1 MNNRFAPAELVAR
14 TAPLARSA
22 AAALL
27 LALFLAAAAL
37 LTSCYTFPEEK
48 VKLTGDWF
56 GYLSLG
62 QSTGGYNEMSIDGN
76 KNCILFG
83 RVSGDLE
90 GWGPYTLIFEGEPEV
105 LGSRMLGVIT
115 ITRYRAGIDTL
126 EAMAYWSGDIDL
138 ELGLMYGIWKTEMD
152 QPWYADGPWGA
163 NKR

>member
-1 MNNRFAPAELVAR
+1 MNNRFAPVALVAR

-22 AAALL
+22 AVTLL
-27 LALFLAAAAL
+27 LALFLAAVAL
-37 LTSCYTFPEEK
+37 LTSCYTFPDEQTT
-48 VKLTGDWF
+48 LPGDWF

-62 QSTGGYNEMSIDGN
+62 QSTGGYNEMSIDGS
-76 KNCILFG
+76 KNCVLFG

-126 EAMAYWSGDIDL
+126 EATGYWSGDIDL
-138 ELGLMYGIWKTEMD
+138 KLGLMFGIWKTELGE
-152 QPWYADGPWGA
+152 PFYAEGPWGA